1 MEESDHD
8 NSLSVEV
15 RNQPEKGISPT
26 QDIRE
31 LLKQYKFYWSP
42 SQKVWSKRIDE
53 VLYDPNQL
61 RQEEWYVK
69 AHCIIVS
76 IYDPD
81 REMVDEFIK

>member
-15 RNQPEKGISPT
+15 RNQPGKGVSPT

-31 LLKQYKFYWSP
+31 LLKQSKFYWSP

-69 AHCIIVS
+69 AHGIIVS